1 MYNFSMKKLQKIHY
15 LPIVMQ
21 QEL

>member
-1 MYNFSMKKLQKIHY
+1 MKKLQKIHY